1 MDDPLKVSSFADRG
15 PTTCP
20 VCGSKRCR
28 SLTQEAVPKDTG
40 HERLIEAYCPECVKV
55 VTLRRGERECI
66 HHPYA
71 AHVKVIPMAGDWTEK
86 AVEARREKASAEQ
99 KS

>member
-1 MDDPLKVSSFADRG
+1 MEKDPLKVSSFADRG

-28 SLTQEAVPKDTG
+28 SLKQEDVPKDTPVV
-40 HERLIEAYCPECVKV
+40 EAFCPECVKA
-55 VTLRRGERECI
+55 VTVRRGDRECI

-71 AHVKVIPMAGDWTEK
+71 AHVKVIPMANDWPEK
-86 AVEARREKASAEQ
+86 AEEARRA
-99 KS
+99 